1 MGRDTFQLF
10 TSLPSFG
17 EGMARVL
24 DFTGSMEGHG
34 YVISGTPGEADARAL
49 ASDWSATANDIRTAS
64 GIIFGEKAKAK

>member
-24 DFTGSMEGHG
+24 DITGAMAEHG
-34 YVISGTPGEADARAL
+34 YVISATPLEADARAI
-49 ASDWSATANDIRTAS
+49 ASDWSATANDIKHAS
-64 GIIFGEKAKAK
+64 ELALGEKP